1 MYVALSAFWMLSI
14 SRILL
19 SARFDLSTSQG
30 LCCDFAA
37 FLLLLLAYRFTNCR
51 LHQRRLQ
58 ITTNKQ
64 PKEKALHANLSTRAN
79 ESETSRQTFPCNEMS
94 KICQTSQPPR
104 AEKELKLFWQQWAME
119 SYIFGTLRLCQ
130 PQERKKPFKVQR
142 KMSSLALLFSL
153 SFAFALFFAT
163 KRYIYV

>member
-1 MYVALSAFWMLSI
+1 MLDLISAQVKDFAV
-14 SRILL
+14 ILL
-19 SARFDLSTSQG
+19 LS
-30 LCCDFAA
+30 CCCCWPID
-37 FLLLLLAYRFTNCR
+37 
-51 LHQRRLQ
+51 LQ
-58 ITTNKQ
+58 IVDYIKGVYKL
-64 PKEKALHANLSTRAN
+64 PR
-79 ESETSRQTFPCNEMS
+79 TSSRKKKRYTP
-94 KICQTSQPPR
+94 ICQR
-104 AEKELKLFWQQWAME
+104 AQTKVKRVDKHFHATKWAKFVKRHSHREQKKELKLFWQQWAME